1 MGKDI
6 TQKFFIDESRIWNFL
21 SEKIEAANV
30 TLYTFNYMSDK
41 NLIKEFWKISDSI
54 PIRDFSKEV
63 LVHEDD
69 FTRFVDKKTAKDNY
83 NVLYSGIVQLD
94 TVIQPIYGDRN
105 VLYSSIVSYLGV
117 SKYYYE
123 RRDTNFL
130 RYFGFFKIKKVS
142 AQGKIYTCILK
153 RKTLNAYIFLEMIQI
168 GFLIFSLKIGSS
180 VRGFTFNIIPKVN
193 YDSRNFLEPSTSL
206 INKESGQE
214 EFEKK
219 INFSR
224 EKNALRKPLKN

>member
-1 MGKDI
+1 MMMGKDT

-30 TLYTFNYMSDK
+30 TSYTFNYMPDK

-142 AQGKIYTCILK
+142 A
-153 RKTLNAYIFLEMIQI
+153 
-168 GFLIFSLKIGSS
+168 
-180 VRGFTFNIIPKVN
+180 
-193 YDSRNFLEPSTSL
+193 
-206 INKESGQE
+206 
-214 EFEKK
+214 
-219 INFSR
+219 
-224 EKNALRKPLKN
+224 

>member
-1 MGKDI
+1 MMMGKDT

-30 TLYTFNYMSDK
+30 TSYTFNYMSDK

-117 SKYYYE
+117 
-123 RRDTNFL
+123 
-130 RYFGFFKIKKVS
+130 
-142 AQGKIYTCILK
+142 
-153 RKTLNAYIFLEMIQI
+153 
-168 GFLIFSLKIGSS
+168 
-180 VRGFTFNIIPKVN
+180 
-193 YDSRNFLEPSTSL
+193 
-206 INKESGQE
+206 
-214 EFEKK
+214 
-219 INFSR
+219 
-224 EKNALRKPLKN
+224 